1 MFQLVLTSEYCV
13 SIQYL
18 KPERWRSCSELRHER
33 KQRKEQ
39 SDSKAGRRRRES
51 TERGAVGAELVE
63 NGLFKSYT
71 LLNLL
76 FCYSKGSVHKHSIP
90 TSSCGIQF
98 YRQSFT
104 TEVSGSSFVVIK
116 AA

>member
-18 KPERWRSCSELRHER
+18 KPERWRSCSELRHEH

-76 FCYSKGSVHKHSIP
+76 FCYSKGSVQKHSIP

-98 YRQSFT
+98 YRQSFM